1 MSRIPAIGLRLVQ
14 LLPVLIGITIVTFLL
29 VKLSPGDPVRL
40 MLGDRATE
48 ETVAAVRAQLGF
60 DLPLWKQ
67 YLSYAGNLLQGDLG
81 QSIRYRLPVLDL
93 ILGVMPRTLFLATYV
108 LVLSIPATVILSVVA
123 ARHAGKPVDQII
135 RILSVIGMTI
145 PVFWL
150 GIMLARFL
158 GVELGLF
165 PVSGYGDGFI
175 DHLHHLFLPALST
188 SVWLV
193 PMLVRNLRASI
204 LEQMEADYVV
214 ASRAKGL
221 PARYIFGRHILPNS
235 LLPTLNLLGVMIAFL
250 IGGSVIVEIVYAV
263 PGLGG
268 LMIEAVLARDYTV
281 IQGLT
286 LFYALGTVIV
296 TLSVDLIS
304 TWIDP
309 RVQL

>member
-1 MSRIPAIGLRLVQ
+1 
-14 LLPVLIGITIVTFLL
+14 
-29 VKLSPGDPVRL
+29 
-40 MLGDRATE
+40 
-48 ETVAAVRAQLGF
+48 
-60 DLPLWKQ
+60 
-67 YLSYAGNLLQGDLG
+67 
-81 QSIRYRLPVLDL
+81 
-93 ILGVMPRTLFLATYV
+93 
-108 LVLSIPATVILSVVA
+108 
-123 ARHAGKPVDQII
+123 
-135 RILSVIGMTI
+135 
-145 PVFWL
+145 
-150 GIMLARFL
+150 
-158 GVELGLF
+158 
-165 PVSGYGDGFI
+165 
-175 DHLHHLFLPALST
+175 
-188 SVWLV
+188 
-193 PMLVRNLRASI
+193 MLVRNLRASI

>member
-268 LMIEAVLARDYTV
+268 LMIEAVRARDYTV